1 MDSQEDIVRKFW
13 LERAKRPD
21 FLWRD
26 LVAANFQIIEPFLR
40 KELHVLDLGA
50 GDGRLSALVADRV
63 DHLHAVDYTGA
74 VERLRFHPKCSVSV
88 ADIRTYED
96 TGKYDLVLLFGVMN
110 FIPNTTAL
118 YRRCK
123 ELLAD
128 GGLLIVKHQCGR
140 RGHVHISTKIDR
152 VPYESDYPFMGT
164 DVADLLEAGF
174 KKVEVSHPYPPSM
187 NTWTDTIYTAFVAS
201 L

>member
-1 MDSQEDIVRKFW
+1 MDSRESIVRRFW

-26 LVAANFQIIEPFLR
+26 LVAANFQIVEPFLR
-40 KELHVLDLGA
+40 PDMMVLDLGA

-63 DHLHAVDYTGA
+63 DHLHAVDYTEA
-74 VERLRFHPKCSVSV
+74 VGNLFYHPKCSFIVS
-88 ADIRTYED
+88 DIRTYED

-110 FIPNTTAL
+110 FIPSTTAL
-118 YRRCK
+118 YRKCRGF
-123 ELLAD
+123 LAD

-140 RGHVHISTKIDR
+140 RGPVHVSTKIDG

-174 KKVEVSHPYPPSM
+174 RKVEVSHPYPPSM
-187 NTWTDTIYTAFVAS
+187 NTWKDTIYTAFVAS